1 MGVLLDGY
9 DQLVDKLQT
18 ITGLRVF
25 DDPRNINPPCVLVEA
40 PTFIMQSNV
49 IAELQFNVKLIG
61 LGPGNYTAL
70 KNLLDQADL
79 IRAAKI
85 GLKEGRPTVTTV
97 GAQDFSSYDLTINT
111 KIAP

>member
-1 MGVLLDGY
+1 MGVLLEGY

-61 LGPGNYTAL
+61 LGPGNYTGTQ
-70 KNLLDQADL
+70 KPIRPSRPNTGRQNRVKR
-79 IRAAKI
+79 RAAYRNHSR
-85 GLKEGRPTVTTV
+85 GPRL
-97 GAQDFSSYDLTINT
+97 
-111 KIAP
+111 

>member
-1 MGVLLDGY
+1 MGVLLEGY

-70 KNLLDQADL
+70 K
-79 IRAAKI
+79 
-85 GLKEGRPTVTTV
+85 T
-97 GAQDFSSYDLTINT
+97 Y
-111 KIAP
+111 

>member
-40 PTFIMQSNV
+40 PTFVMASNV
-49 IAELQFNVKLIG
+49 IAELQFQVKLIG
-61 LGPGNYTAL
+61 IGPGNYTAL

-85 GLKEGRPTVTTV
+85 GLKEGRPTVTTI
-97 GAQDFSSYDLTINT
+97 GAQDFSSYELLIST